1 MKLTQLPLGARF
13 EYEGEIFTK
22 TGPMTA
28 ASEKG
33 GQRMI
38 PRYAVLKPADGV
50 PPPPPQTRP
59 PPPPHPAPPP
69 EPASLRTLDEAR
81 VLTAFDAF
89 FGTALRLTDDFAK
102 AELETARQK
111 FLAALGEQG

>member
-38 PRYAVLKPADGV
+38 PRYAVLKPAEIGRAHV
-50 PPPPPQTRP
+50 
-59 PPPPHPAPPP
+59 
-69 EPASLRTLDEAR
+69 
-81 VLTAFDAF
+81 
-89 FGTALRLTDDFAK
+89 
-102 AELETARQK
+102 
-111 FLAALGEQG
+111 

>member
-13 EYEGEIFTK
+13 AYEGEIFTK

-38 PRYAVLKPADGV
+38 PRYAVLKPADGA
-50 PPPPPQTRP
+50 PPP
-59 PPPPHPAPPP
+59 AP

-81 VLTAFDAF
+81 VLAAFDAF

-102 AELETARQK
+102 AELETARQQ
-111 FLAALGEQG
+111 FLAALGEQGPLKET

>member
-50 PPPPPQTRP
+50 PPP
-59 PPPPHPAPPP
+59 APPP
-69 EPASLRTLDEAR
+69 ARPRTLDEAR

-111 FLAALGEQG
+111 FLAALDEQR